1 MPQQPKK
8 KNEFL
13 APLFMAG
20 IIAVIAGLF
29 ALSNGASANGIGII
43 LIGGILMM
51 VNHFIYAKKGQ

>member
-13 APLFMAG
+13 APLFMLG

-29 ALSNGASANGIGII
+29 ALSNGATGNGLGII
-43 LIGGILMM
+43 LVGGILMM
-51 VNHFIYAKKGQ
+51 VNHFIYARKN